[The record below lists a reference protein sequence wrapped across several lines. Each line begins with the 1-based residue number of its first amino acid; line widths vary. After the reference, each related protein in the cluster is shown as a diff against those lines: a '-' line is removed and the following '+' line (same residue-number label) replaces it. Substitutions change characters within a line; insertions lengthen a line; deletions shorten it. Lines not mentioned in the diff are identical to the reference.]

1 MYYLDPVFKFKTM
14 RLLHTEITPFIKNF
28 LHVDLRQQ
36 PFLASPFHAKPAFHA
51 HPELELT
58 YILKGYGKRIIG
70 NKVEPFK
77 AGDMVFIGSNVPHVW
92 LSDPVFYEENSML
105 ESQVIVTYFNPA
117 IFQHFCSTVREF
129 DDINRMIYEA
139 SKGIQILGKTHEI
152 IAKKLLALSSK
163 NGFEKVNELLQIMH
177 LISVSL
183 DINFINKGVVSEEE
197 PVHSDRIVD
206 VIRYAKEHLGRSI
219 SLKEVADISCMTEQ
233 SFCRFF
239 KKRTQK
245 TFFQYLN
252 DLRIDQAKQLLR
264 ESDRSISDIAYLCGF
279 SSSSHFCK
287 VFKEYT
293 EESPL
298 QYRSILAPWD

>member
-1 MYYLDPVFKFKTM
+1 M
-14 RLLHTEITPFIKNF
+14 RLLHTEITPFVKNF

-36 PFLASPFHAKPAFHA
+36 PFLASPFHAKPSFHA

-70 NKVEPFK
+70 NKVEPFR

-92 LSDPVFYEENSML
+92 LSDPVFYEENSSL
-105 ESQVIVTYFNPA
+105 ESKVIVTYFNPK
-117 IFQHFCSTVREF
+117 IFQHFCTTVKEF
-129 DDINRMIYEA
+129 DDINRIIYEA
-139 SKGIQILGKTHEI
+139 SKGIQILGKTREI
-152 IAKKLLALSSK
+152 ISKKLLALSSK
-163 NGFEKVNELLQIMH
+163 NGFEKVSELLQIIH
-177 LISVSL
+177 LISISL
-183 DINFINKGVVSEEE
+183 DIDFINSAVVNEEE
-197 PVHSDRIVD
+197 PMHSDRLIE

-239 KKRTQK
+239 KQRTQK

-252 DLRIDQAKQLLR
+252 DLRIERAKQLLR
-264 ESDRSISDIAYLCGF
+264 ESQQSISDIAFLCGY

-287 VFKEYT
+287 VFKDHSN
-293 EESPL
+293 ESPL
-298 QYRSILAPWD
+298 SFRSVFSH